1 MTENTATKSRNQAF
15 LEQHERQRLSKLCNR
30 TIDLRGK
37 VAGECQAYQFGDK
50 THYLD
55 DRGYLIAKQL
65 LERFNGRYT
74 FGVYETVLKALK
86 QLSAKDESAAEK
98 ELEFILSRSK
108 FEVQLIPFDRQLQ
121 RKESRIIFATPV
133 DLRVADVLYHGATMD
148 ITSSAISIALK
159 RVSTLNKGDQL
170 SVSFPEL
177 ASNPKLRLLTNM
189 AYSVLAIEHDDLRTR
204 LVLLRNRKDNDEVTQ
219 QLDLWCE
226 HHNSPEYLDLDNEL
240 FNLACRYYQHL
251 YCRTLTSPQFWLNL
265 NNTQDPI
272 KAFQLVPTSESTLD
286 PFRKEG
292 GDVDFSLLPFTEIV
306 TEQSDLLLQISSQ
319 GVHVARRDDVSQM
332 AALLDKH
339 LLQESS
345 HIFLL
350 KTQKIN
356 INSLDFGYEISK
368 IAEDAPNY
376 ADNLEKRLSDIGAIT
391 SVTNLSSCCNM
402 LAKSLEEGISSI
414 VTPWQGKA
422 IEPTDF
428 KHTITREKSR
438 YLIHTSI
445 QMLAKNTKFKATTVD
460 VSVSGL
466 ALNLPGDI
474 ALTLGSRV
482 SIDFI
487 RWQQQTS
494 NVKLTKLTYLVRS
507 CRSWDGTTHIGLE
520 RDKVSAT
527 SSVNQ
532 FFISAIKRS
541 KAQLA
546 KDNQDT
552 IISQESNIFGA
563 LLGQYLATIPFYL
576 GMDDDNK
583 RILQAV
589 ISTNNAHENT
599 FWLAFQN
606 LVTMMSELLNSLP
619 ENTTDSIHLGI
630 YCYQDNSGSWHIETD
645 HEFSSINEK
654 SVFINRALASEH
666 HHFFHCR
673 LCPVKYTWF
682 DQETE
687 LNRQLLNLR
696 NHSPHKVKQ
705 MKSIFLSF
713 FAVGELTDIT
723 DIISANYQHIL

>member
-1 MTENTATKSRNQAF
+1 MAENIASKSRNQAF
-15 LEQHERQRLSKLCNR
+15 LEQHERHRLSKLCNR

-37 VAGECQAYQFGDK
+37 VAGECQAYQFGGK

-55 DRGYLIAKQL
+55 DRAYLIAKQL

-74 FGVYETVLKALK
+74 FGVYETVLKARKL
-86 QLSAKDESAAEK
+86 LSEKNETAAEK

-108 FEVQLIPFDRQLQ
+108 SEVQLIPFSGQLQ

-133 DLRVADVLYHGATMD
+133 DLHVADVLYHGATMD
-148 ITSSAISIALK
+148 ITSSAISISLK
-159 RVSTLNKGDQL
+159 RVSTLNKGDRVL
-170 SVSFPEL
+170 VNFPEL
-177 ASNPKLRLLTNM
+177 ASNPKLRLLTNIP
-189 AYSVLAIEHDDLRTR
+189 YSVLVIEHDNLRTR
-204 LVLLRNRKDNDEVTQ
+204 LVLLRNRKDSTEVTQ

-240 FNLACRYYQHL
+240 FNLACSYYQHL
-251 YCRTLTSPQFWLNL
+251 YCRTLTSPQFWLDL
-265 NNTQDPI
+265 NDAQNPI
-272 KAFQLVPTSESTLD
+272 KAFQLVPTSKSTLE
-286 PFRKEG
+286 PFRKEE
-292 GDVDFSLLPFTEIV
+292 DADLSLLPFNEII

-319 GVHVARRDDVSQM
+319 EVHIARRNDASQV
-332 AALLDKH
+332 ASLLNSH

-356 INSLDFGYEISK
+356 INILDFEYEISK
-368 IAEDAPNY
+368 IAKDTPGY
-376 ADNLEKRLSDIGAIT
+376 ADNLAKRLDNIDAIT
-391 SVTNLSSCCNM
+391 SVTNISSCCNM
-402 LAKSLEEGISSI
+402 LEKSTVEGIISTVS
-414 VTPWQGKA
+414 PWQGKV
-422 IEPTDF
+422 IDPTDF

-445 QMLAKNTKFKATTVD
+445 QMLAKNTQFKATTVD

-466 ALNLPGDI
+466 ALNLPGNI

-482 SIDFI
+482 SIDFV

-494 NVKLTKLTYLVRS
+494 SVKLTKLTYLVRS
-507 CRSWDGTTHIGLE
+507 CRFWDGTTHIGLE

-527 SSVNQ
+527 SSANQ
-532 FFISAIKRS
+532 FFISTIKRS
-541 KAQLA
+541 KAQLE

-552 IISQESNIFGA
+552 IISQESKIFGA

-583 RILQAV
+583 RILQAI
-589 ISTNNAHENT
+589 ISTHNTHENT
-599 FWLAFQN
+599 LWLAFQN
-606 LVTMMSELLNSLP
+606 LVVIMSELLNSLP
-619 ENTTDSIHLGI
+619 DNTTDSIHFGI
-630 YCYQDNSGSWHIETD
+630 YCYQDSSRNWHVETD
-645 HEFSSINEK
+645 HEFSSTNEK
-654 SVFINRALASEH
+654 SVFINRALANEKH
-666 HHFFHCR
+666 YFFHCR
-673 LCPVKYTWF
+673 LCPIKYTWF
-682 DQETE
+682 DQETK

-705 MKSIFLSF
+705 MKSIFLSL

-723 DIISANYQHIL
+723 DIISAHYQHML